1 MQRGPRMSVTKKLAL
16 LLALSISGC
25 LAGPALATMPFAPA
39 PWAQDASQSPVTRA
53 VGTVKVIGVNS
64 ITLTPDSGS
73 DLTILLQPSTR
84 ILRVP
89 PGQKDLKDAAPIQV
103 QDLQVG
109 DRVLVRGKAS
119 DDGKSLVALSIVAM
133 KKSDIDEKRQRDRD
147 DWTKRGIGGIVA
159 SVDTGSGAITIS
171 TVVLGGTKTV
181 AVHTSK
187 DTLIRRYATD
197 SVKFDDA
204 KPGTLGQIQP
214 GDQLRARGT
223 RSADG
228 SDLTAEEIVSG
239 SFRNIAGTVASID
252 VSGNSLSVM
261 DLKTKKAVVVKITAD
276 SQLRKLP
283 LPVAQGIAMRLKGGP
298 PGSPQAGAPAGN
310 RPAPPAESGEPPAG
324 AAAGSPRSGA
334 PRDFQQI
341 LSRLPAETLAD
352 LLKGDAVMIVTTQ
365 GTDSGE
371 VTAITLLS
379 GVEPILTAS
388 PSGAPAMTLPPW
400 NLGSPSADA
409 APQ

>member
-1 MQRGPRMSVTKKLAL
+1 MSVVRRLAL
-16 LLALSISGC
+16 LLALSIAGS
-25 LAGPALATMPFAPA
+25 LARPALATMSRASA
-39 PWAQDASQSPVTRA
+39 RWTQDTSQSPLTRA
-53 VGTVKVIGVNS
+53 VGTVKVIGVNA

-73 DLTILLQPSTR
+73 DLNIILQTSTR

-119 DDGKSLVALSIVAM
+119 DDGKSIVAVSIVAM
-133 KKSDIDEKRQRDRD
+133 KKSDIDEKRARDRD
-147 DWTKRGIGGIVA
+147 DWTKRGIGGIVSA
-159 SVDTGSGAITIS
+159 VDAASGAITIS
-171 TVVLGGTKTV
+171 TVALGGTKTV
-181 AVHTSK
+181 AIHTSK
-187 DTLIRRYATD
+187 DTLIRRYAPD

-204 KPGTLGQIQP
+204 KPGALGEIQP

-228 SDLTAEEIVSG
+228 GDLAAEEIVSG

-252 VSGNSLSVM
+252 VAGNALNVM

-298 PGSPQAGAPAGN
+298 PGSPQAGAPAAD

-324 AAAGSPRSGA
+324 GASRSPRSSA

-341 LSRLPAETLAD
+341 LSRLPAQTLAD
-352 LLKGDAVMIVTTQ
+352 LQKGDAVMIVTTQ
-365 GTDSGE
+365 GAASGE

-388 PSGAPAMTLPPW
+388 PSGAPGMTLPPW
-400 NLGSPSADA
+400 NLGSPGADA

>member
-1 MQRGPRMSVTKKLAL
+1 MSVTRRLAL
-16 LLALSISGC
+16 LLALSIAGC
-25 LAGPALATMPFAPA
+25 LASPALAATSLASA
-39 PWAQDASQSPVTRA
+39 RWTQDASPSPVTRA
-53 VGTVKVIGVNS
+53 VGTVKAIGVTS

-73 DLTILLQPSTR
+73 DLNILLQASTR

-119 DDGKSLVALSIVAM
+119 DDGKSIVALSIVAM
-133 KKSDIDEKRQRDRD
+133 KKSDIDEKRQRDQE
-147 DWTKRGIGGIVA
+147 DWTKRGIGGIVSA
-159 SVDTGSGAITIS
+159 VDADSGVITIS
-171 TVVLGGTKTV
+171 TVALGGSKAV
-181 AVHTSK
+181 AIHTSK
-187 DTLIRRYATD
+187 NTLIRRYAPD

-204 KPGTLGQIQP
+204 KPGTLAQIQP

-223 RSADG
+223 RNADG

-239 SFRNIAGTVASID
+239 SFRNIAGTVVSID
-252 VSGNSLSVM
+252 VSGNALSVM
-261 DLKTKKAVVVKITAD
+261 DLKTKQAVVVKITAD

-283 LPVAQGIAMRLKGGP
+283 LPVAQGIATRLKGAP
-298 PGSPQAGAPAGN
+298 ASPAQAGAPASD
-310 RPAPPAESGEPPAG
+310 RPAAPAESGELPAG
-324 AAAGSPRSGA
+324 GAARSQRPGG

-341 LSRLPAETLAD
+341 LSRLPAQTLAD
-352 LLKGDAVMIVTTQ
+352 LQKGDAVMIVTTQ
-365 GTDSGE
+365 GAASGE

-388 PSGAPAMTLPPW
+388 PSGAPGMTLPPW
-400 NLGSPSADA
+400 NLGSPGADA
-409 APQ
+409 GPQ

>member
-1 MQRGPRMSVTKKLAL
+1 MSVTKRLAL
-16 LLALSISGC
+16 LLALSIAGP
-25 LAGPALATMPFAPA
+25 LACPALATISPPA
-39 PWAQDASQSPVTRA
+39 ARWTQDASQSSVTRA

-109 DRVLVRGKAS
+109 DRVLVRAKAS
-119 DDGKSLVALSIVAM
+119 DDGKSIVAISIVAM

-159 SVDTGSGAITIS
+159 SVDTGSGAIAIS
-171 TVVLGGTKTV
+171 TVALGGAKTI
-181 AVHTSK
+181 AIHTSK
-187 DTLIRRYATD
+187 DTLIRRYSPD

-204 KPGTLGQIQP
+204 KPGTLAQIQP

-239 SFRNIAGTVASID
+239 SFRNIAGTVVSID
-252 VSGNSLSVM
+252 VTANTLSVM
-261 DLKTKKAVVVKITAD
+261 DLKTKKPVTVKITAD

-283 LPVAQGIAMRLKGGP
+283 PLVAQGIAMRLKGAS
-298 PGSPQAGAPAGN
+298 PGS
-310 RPAPPAESGEPPAG
+310 PPAG
-324 AAAGSPRSGA
+324 APVGDHPAAPAAPAQPPAGGAARSPRSGG
-334 PRDFQQI
+334 PPDFQQI
-341 LSRLPAETLAD
+341 LSHMPAAALAD
-352 LLKGDAVMIVTTQ
+352 LQKGDAVMIVTTQ
-365 GTDSGE
+365 GTDSG

-388 PSGAPAMTLPPW
+388 PSGASAMTLPPW
-400 NLGSPSADA
+400 NLNSPGADA
-409 APQ
+409 GPQ